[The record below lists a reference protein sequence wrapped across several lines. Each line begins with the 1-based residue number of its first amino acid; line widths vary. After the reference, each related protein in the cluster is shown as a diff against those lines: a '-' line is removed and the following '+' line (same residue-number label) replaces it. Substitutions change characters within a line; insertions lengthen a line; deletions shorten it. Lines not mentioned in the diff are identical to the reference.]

1 MAQNTTTP
9 TTDNTEADGNDNLA
23 DIEQKKNESNSQT
36 KDSQTNKTAD
46 SFANIF
52 EESFGAEKNIVGS
65 VLTGKVVG
73 IENEQAIIDV
83 GLKTEGRVNLKEFIE
98 DEQKNIPQVGDSV
111 DVFVERLEDRNGEI
125 QISREKV
132 RREEAWQKLE
142 VFFQNEES
150 VFGTIDETVKGGFTV
165 NLGGAEAFL
174 PGSLVDI
181 RPNKDHSELLNKKHE
196 FQILKMDRARN
207 NIVVS
212 RRALMEKKRAGE
224 REKIIETIQEGKT
237 MDGIVKNITEYGA
250 FIDLG
255 GIDGLLH
262 VTDMSW
268 KRVNHPSDLVKVG
281 ESLKVKVI
289 RYNPDTQRV
298 SLGIKQMHSNP
309 WDDVPE
315 KYSLEAKVKGVITR
329 VTDYGAFVELE
340 PGVEGLV
347 HISEMSWMRK
357 NIHPSKI
364 VSISEEV
371 EVQVLELD
379 KEKKRISLGMKS
391 CQPNPWTTF
400 SEKNKVGD
408 VVEGTVKNTA
418 EFGLFL
424 TLPLEADGM
433 VHITDLVW
441 DGNPDEAL
449 KSYNRGDVVKVK
461 ILEINIKKERVALGI
476 KQLEDDPFQNAVKS
490 INKDEIITCSV
501 VKVQENGI
509 LVNFKT
515 DDGNQ
520 MESFIRRADLAR
532 NRSEQRPDRFA
543 PGEKVD
549 AQVIAIDKKQRKINL
564 SIKAREVAEG
574 EVVKSTFGSS
584 DAGAVLGDILGK
596 AIEEKHALEKAD
608 ATGATKNS
616 KKTDKKNNNSKETVV
631 VESKATSESEDTNSE
646 SEATSEKDDGSEE
659 TSENESA
666 NSENE
671 ESEEQQSDDSEEQQN

>member
-9 TTDNTEADGNDNLA
+9 TTDNTEADGNDNLT

-36 KDSQTNKTAD
+36 KDSQTNKAAD

-298 SLGIKQMHSNP
+298 SLGIKQMHNNP

-391 CQPNPWTTF
+391 CQPNPWTLF

-408 VVEGTVKNTA
+408 VIEGTVKNTA

-424 TLPLEADGM
+424 TLPLDADGM

-441 DGNPDEAL
+441 DGSPDEAL

-476 KQLEDDPFQNAVKS
+476 KQLEEDPFQNAVKS
-490 INKDEIITCSV
+490 INKDDIITCSV

-515 DDGNQ
+515 DDGKQ
-520 MESFIRRADLAR
+520 IESFIRRPDLAR

-549 AQVIAIDKKQRKINL
+549 AQVVAIDKKQRKINL

-596 AIEEKHALEKAD
+596 AIEEKHALEKA
-608 ATGATKNS
+608 GANKNS
-616 KKTDKKNNNSKETVV
+616 KKIDKKNDDSKETEVV
-631 VESKATSESEDTNSE
+631 KNEAASEKNDE
-646 SEATSEKDDGSEE
+646 SEATSE
-659 TSENESA
+659 NESA
-666 NSENE
+666 DSESKE
-671 ESEEQQSDDSEEQQN
+671 SEKKLESEEQQSDDSEEQQN